1 MAFRLK
7 LDEPIEKGFR
17 RIAAE
22 QVQRARAQITA
33 GQDQVSEIHE
43 ARKCMKRIRALLRLA
58 REGLGEAVF
67 QAENAR
73 FRAIA
78 TALAPARDESVVRQT
93 LVKLATTSD
102 AAIAPAFERLIGAL
116 KGPAPGEA
124 ATATTSL
131 DEVPALL
138 DRALRQVRRLRIAP
152 DSFETLERG
161 LVRNYRRGQ
170 KFLDLAYA
178 EGSDEAFHDWR
189 KCVQTHWRHMA
200 LLSRAS
206 PPLFEAHIA
215 AARELSQILGD
226 DHDLAMLKVRV
237 AGLDPEDFPARDR
250 ETVEK
255 LIDTQQ
261 RALRHAARHRGQ
273 MIFAERPKAHGR
285 RIAGLWSGAVALARL
300 ERDAEDKTKPSKRVQ
315 LAVAVPARTQ

>member
-22 QVQRARAQITA
+22 QVQRARKEITA
-33 GQDQVSEIHE
+33 KQDPTREIHE

-67 QAENAR
+67 RTENAR

-78 TALAPARDESVVRQT
+78 AAMAPARDESVLHQT
-93 LVKLATTSD
+93 LVKFAAASD
-102 AAIAPAFERLIGAL
+102 NVAAPVFERLRAAL
-116 KGPAPGEA
+116 KSPQPGGNTA
-124 ATATTSL
+124 AAAASL

-138 DRALRQVRRLRIAP
+138 DRAVRQVRKLSIAP
-152 DSFETLERG
+152 DTFETLERG
-161 LVRNYRRGQ
+161 LVRNYRRAL
-170 KFLDLAYA
+170 KCLELAYA
-178 EGSDEAFHDWR
+178 DGSDESFHDWR

-226 DHDLAMLKVRV
+226 DHDLAMLKARV
-237 AGLDPEDFPARDR
+237 ASLDPEDFSARDR
-250 ETVEK
+250 ETIVK
-255 LIDTQQ
+255 LIVAEQ
-261 RALRHAARHRGQ
+261 RALRQAARLRGQ

-300 ERDAEDKTKPSKRVQ
+300 AREADEAKPSKCVQ
-315 LAVAVPARTQ
+315 LSASVPART